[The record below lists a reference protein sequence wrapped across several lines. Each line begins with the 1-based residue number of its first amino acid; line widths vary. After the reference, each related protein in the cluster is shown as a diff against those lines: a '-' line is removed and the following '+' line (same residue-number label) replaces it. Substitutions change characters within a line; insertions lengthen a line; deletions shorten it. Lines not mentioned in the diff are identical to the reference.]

1 MVPFRK
7 RNILPAVLTSALAGC
22 AADSGIIDSL
32 LIVPGAFES
41 MECPELIARYASE
54 SAQVTKLTMLM
65 EKSANDPA
73 GPIVN
78 SVVYNTDYAKARAAQ
93 SAAER
98 AARVKN
104 CDLTKPDA
112 NPASADVAARGP
124 EKPDAA
130 SLLPGK

>member
-1 MVPFRK
+1 MFPFRK
-7 RNILPAVLTSALAGC
+7 RNFAAALLTSALAGC
-22 AADSGIIDSL
+22 AADSGIIDKL

-98 AARVKN
+98 AARSKN
-104 CDLTKPDA
+104 CELTKPGA
-112 NPASADVAARGP
+112 TAAPADVAARAP
-124 EKPDAA
+124 EKPNGAL
-130 SLLPGK
+130 LLPNK